1 VTAHP
6 RAHIL
11 QLSTWAGQK
20 RPYGWESARV
30 ALAENDQIVAG
41 AQILFR
47 RLPFR
52 LGTMA
57 YLPMGPLLANNAQ
70 REALWRAID
79 DVCRKRRAA
88 FLKWEPGIPEPGDPP
103 HDFER
108 YGFRQSG
115 QTIQPP
121 RTILIDISGDDDTIL
136 ARMNQ
141 GTRRKIRQ
149 SQKHGIRYYEA
160 ARSDVSKFTQMM
172 ETTGS
177 RNEFG
182 VHEPGYYT

>member
-1 VTAHP
+1 MVTTLTPTAQQWDAFVTAHP

-57 YLPMGPLLANNAQ
+57 YLPMGPL
-70 REALWRAID
+70 
-79 DVCRKRRAA
+79 
-88 FLKWEPGIPEPGDPP
+88 
-103 HDFER
+103 
-108 YGFRQSG
+108 
-115 QTIQPP
+115 
-121 RTILIDISGDDDTIL
+121 
-136 ARMNQ
+136 
-141 GTRRKIRQ
+141 
-149 SQKHGIRYYEA
+149 
-160 ARSDVSKFTQMM
+160 
-172 ETTGS
+172 
-177 RNEFG
+177 
-182 VHEPGYYT
+182 